1 MEVKQVD
8 LFTQNQILNMVKG
21 CNAEQKA
28 LHDIQKE
35 KKKIALEEDEE
46 GEQKEQMIYGNC
58 CNLVL
63 LIFGIIYLIED
74 YELCKKCGGS
84 SLWAYVL
91 TTLII
96 STCCGSNDYKKY
108 KSQKS
113 VLVILTF
120 IFFINTSMCIWGGSE
135 LWGKSCESLTGS
147 SIWIFGCILFI
158 FQLITSLI
166 CWWCIRSYIYLIF
179 FTETEDGQS
188 STKDGQNLTNIV

>member
-91 TTLII
+91 TSIIIAFLRACGNQNKNKDNKDNLCVLI
-96 STCCGSNDYKKY
+96 C
-108 KSQKS
+108 
-113 VLVILTF
+113 
-120 IFFINTSMCIWGGSE
+120 
-135 LWGKSCESLTGS
+135 
-147 SIWIFGCILFI
+147 
-158 FQLITSLI
+158 LITFYMFL
-166 CWWCIRSYIYLIF
+166 Y
-179 FTETEDGQS
+179 
-188 STKDGQNLTNIV
+188 